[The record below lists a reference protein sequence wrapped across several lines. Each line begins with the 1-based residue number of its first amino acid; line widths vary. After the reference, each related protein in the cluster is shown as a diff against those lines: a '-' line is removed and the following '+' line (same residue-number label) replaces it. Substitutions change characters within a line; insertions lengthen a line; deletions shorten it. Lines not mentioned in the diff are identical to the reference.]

1 MSNSCFNGDF
11 RQKPKQS
18 LGGVNRNLK
27 REQLIQQAAQER
39 KQREEFR
46 KHTQIAIK
54 LQSQIRKYLTCK
66 NWVCL
71 MIVIVC
77 Y

>member
-1 MSNSCFNGDF
+1 MFCI
-11 RQKPKQS
+11 
-18 LGGVNRNLK
+18 LGFKRNQNHHYSFIIRFFQLK

-46 KHTQIAIK
+46 KHTLIAIK

-66 NWVCL
+66 NWVNIL
-71 MIVIVC
+71 
-77 Y
+77 